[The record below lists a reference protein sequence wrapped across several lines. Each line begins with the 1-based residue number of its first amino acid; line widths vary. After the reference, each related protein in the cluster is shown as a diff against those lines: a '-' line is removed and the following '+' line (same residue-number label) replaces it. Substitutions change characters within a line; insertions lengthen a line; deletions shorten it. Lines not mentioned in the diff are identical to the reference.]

1 MLYSLYLIIR
11 WEEPISV
18 SPVRAFQD
26 NSNLLIKDRLAEVLR
41 KEIVAG
47 RLVPGESIVEGQWAT
62 RLGVA
67 QASVREA
74 LNILANKGFVEKGSG
89 RSARVIKLSR
99 NEVQQLFEVRSVL
112 EGVAARHVAATQPD
126 LQDVDQALA
135 DMMAAAETRNVTAY
149 YERDLEFH
157 LLIAQKTS
165 NRFLVQQLRWLLA
178 PLFAFFIM
186 NLQIERDNPL
196 FWKRSIKEHREII
209 AILRNGDPI
218 AAEKHVVEATQGFFA
233 QTRQY
238 SSPVAVDPKGDSSEV
253 A

>member
-1 MLYSLYLIIR
+1 M
-11 WEEPISV
+11 
-18 SPVRAFQD
+18 SPVRAFQE
-26 NSNLLIKDRLAEVLR
+26 NSNLLVKDRLAEVLR

-47 RLVPGESIVEGQWAT
+47 RLAPGESIVEGQWAAK
-62 RLGVA
+62 LGVA

-99 NEVQQLFEVRSVL
+99 EEVRQLFEMRSVL
-112 EGVAARHVAATQPD
+112 EGVAARYVAENQPD
-126 LQDVDQALA
+126 LRDVDQALA
-135 DMMAAAETRNVTAY
+135 DMVAAAETRNLTAY

-157 LLIAQKTS
+157 LLIAQKTG
-165 NRFLVQQLRWLLA
+165 NRFLVQQLRWLLS

-186 NLQIERDNPL
+186 NLQIERDNPA
-196 FWKRSIKEHREII
+196 FWKGSIEGHREII
-209 AILRNGDPI
+209 AVLRNGDPI
-218 AAEKHVVEATQGFFA
+218 AAEKHMIEAIQGFFA

-238 SSPVAVDPKGDSSEV
+238 SSLADQRRTSSEV

>member
-1 MLYSLYLIIR
+1 M
-11 WEEPISV
+11 
-18 SPVRAFQD
+18 SPVRAFQE
-26 NSNLLIKDRLAEVLR
+26 NSNLLVKDRLAEVLR

-47 RLVPGESIVEGQWAT
+47 RLVPGESIVEGQWAA

-74 LNILANKGFVEKGSG
+74 LNILTNKGFVEKGSG

-99 NEVQQLFEVRSVL
+99 DEVRQLFEMRSVL
-112 EGVAARHVAATQPD
+112 EGVAARYVAENQPD
-126 LQDVDQALA
+126 LRDVDQALA
-135 DMMAAAETRNVTAY
+135 DMIAAAETRNLTAY

-157 LLIAQKTS
+157 LLIAQKTG
-165 NRFLVQQLRWLLA
+165 NRFLVQQLRWLLS

-186 NLQIERDNPL
+186 NLQIEKDNPAY
-196 FWKRSIKEHREII
+196 WKGSIDEHREII
-209 AILRNGDPI
+209 AVLRKGDPI
-218 AAEKHVVEATQGFFA
+218 AAEKHMIEAIQGFFA

-238 SSPVAVDPKGDSSEV
+238 SSLADQRRTSSEV